1 MNMEKMRKMII
12 DILEDSGFIIF
23 DDKEKDFCISD
34 YIVDSLQ
41 FMDFIMKIEEKLNTQ
56 LPDDFLGF
64 DVLESVNGLANKLL
78 DYCLTNNLSF

>member
-1 MNMEKMRKMII
+1 MEKFKKMII

-23 DDKEKDFCISD
+23 DDKEQDFCISD

-41 FMDFIMKIEEKLNTQ
+41 FMNFIMKIEEQLGTH

-64 DVLESVNGLANKLL
+64 DILDSVNGLANKLL
-78 DYCLTNNLSF
+78 DYCLTNGITY